1 MTIYACTKCN
11 APVCEMDEFQA
22 LQLLRFPDDL
32 LSCYAGL
39 KKGPGSAICPRCSHI
54 NTFPFLTLALAKGH
68 AVLGV
73 PENNPALTKLSKI
86 ARQQVAAKF
95 PGRTIHLTRTV
106 REFRRALLLHCV
118 VPAGN
123 LLNEFGVRQDK
134 LTWVR
139 EHAAKLDLAFFSAI
153 WLVGNGAVPVFTQE
167 LDQEAASLPNA
178 FVPDEDAPE
187 RTAHVLARKAAL
199 EVHTNKVGELVAT
212 MLLDWAIRSHD
223 QRSLQPFIDQAGAV
237 VPSLI
242 LDDDD
247 VLAAI
252 ASQLGE
258 MREMMPEG
266 RPGWIVSRYVIE
278 AVLAILCH
286 AHELPNP
293 RKLEWTR
300 IALFYDFMRR
310 RDGNDESVLLAPELL
325 RATLD
330 EARFWQVFTELGKD
344 AGLGQL
350 SEENQADM
358 LHLMDAAGR
367 VYPDEML
374 AHLPMAIHH
383 LASSDDKAVLAK
395 SRKLLRDAFQPEHQ
409 LLLITAVFT
418 GLRQQHPKLLR
429 PAVETMIDDLEAQAD
444 LPLARRLAILRIA
457 VEELNSS
464 GQHRA
469 GARAGERVLA
479 LLATPEAAGL
489 DQVERAHMLN
499 EVGNCMRYAGRLEDA
514 LALYDEALALLGG
527 DTGRTDVRVG
537 LRNRS
542 IVMRDLHHYAAAR
555 DSFAKLMPLAGTS
568 ELCSLMV
575 SQAACL
581 CEMGMGA
588 AARDMLESR
597 TDLISG
603 LDPNTSS
610 LIEFA
615 SLLAY
620 LRLQDGQ
627 KEAALQLLRPLLEP
641 AQRRDYHFT
650 DIVWQLAA
658 LRADPPDK
666 AARSTAIK
674 VLSELFSHMTTASM
688 NSSIMATLVELDR
701 AMTQDGL
708 GERAEALLRDRSEN
722 ADPAVCPHCWQ
733 LNLLAASHAR
743 RRGDSEQAELDLIA
757 AMQDFSAGIANAAAV
772 DDILTFTSPLAA
784 MTTDLVRQAIA
795 QFGDNGN
802 PYMMVARLAADLR
815 CAPILTSRLRH
826 MAGLPAPLDDPD
838 EESERLRQLLRE
850 TPAVLLQAV
859 GTGDEVVLLRTWLD
873 SDGELDGDVLHL
885 GISDSV
891 AGKIVSRLA
900 FALAVTPPGARELN
914 LQQVRG
920 WQRLADGIRAG
931 LAGLPDGLPLAIAS
945 GPLQE
950 AAFSLAI
957 EGARPLC
964 FVPSLGALAALRE
977 RRRQTAQP
985 AAGQRTLFTFAT
997 WFDQERP
1004 VSARALAEVAAIGA
1018 RLADS
1023 KRLTGIHASGVEAT
1037 GKHLLD
1043 GLAQADVAWL
1053 ACHGH
1058 ISRDAES
1065 VDLYVAAHG
1074 SLPPVDLSMINKSL
1088 RDAHIVNWQ
1097 ALAGLERA
1105 PPLVVSSACDSGLTH
1120 TNAGG
1125 ERLGLE
1131 RPLFCAGTLAFVAP
1145 MWPVPT
1151 CDIQPRVAGLLEQ
1164 YLGVADA
1171 PLVGHVWRV
1180 RQDSVAA
1187 DVPRL
1192 AAEALAV
1199 FGDAL

>member
-11 APVCEMDEFQA
+11 APVCEMDQFQA

-39 KKGPGSAICPRCSHI
+39 RMGPGSAVCPRCSHI
-54 NTFPFLTLALAKGH
+54 NTFAFLTLALAKGH

-86 ARQQVAAKF
+86 ARQQVAAKL
-95 PGRTIHLTRTV
+95 PGRTLHVTRTV

-123 LLNEFGVRQDK
+123 LLNEFGVQQDK
-134 LTWVR
+134 LAWVR
-139 EHAAKLDLAFFSAI
+139 QHATRLDLAFFSAI

-167 LDQEAASLPNA
+167 LSPEAPPLPNA
-178 FVPDEDAPE
+178 FVPDEQAPE

-199 EVHTNKVGELVAT
+199 EMHTHKVGQLVAT
-212 MLLDWAIRSHD
+212 VLLDWAIRCHE
-223 QRSLQPFIDQAGAV
+223 QRSLQPFIDQAGAII
-237 VPSLI
+237 PSLI
-242 LDDDD
+242 LDDD
-247 VLAAI
+247 VLAAV
-252 ASQLGE
+252 ASQLSE
-258 MREMMPEG
+258 LREITPEG
-266 RPGWIVSRYVIE
+266 EPGSIVQRYLVD
-278 AVLAILCH
+278 AVLAILCQV
-286 AHELPNP
+286 HELPNP

-300 IALFYDFMRR
+300 VALFYDFMRR
-310 RDGNDESVLLAPELL
+310 RNGDDESVLLPPELL
-325 RATLD
+325 RETLD
-330 EARFWQVFTELGKD
+330 QARYWQVFTELGKH
-344 AGLGQL
+344 AGLTEL
-350 SEENQADM
+350 SEANQTDM

-367 VYPDEML
+367 VFPDEVL
-374 AHLPMAIHH
+374 AHMPMAVHYR
-383 LASSDDKAVLAK
+383 ASSDDKGVLSK
-395 SRKLLRDAFQPEHQ
+395 SRMLLRDAFQPEQQ
-409 LLLITAVFT
+409 LLLMTAVFT
-418 GLRQQHPKLLR
+418 GLRRQHPNLLR
-429 PAVETMIDDLEAQAD
+429 PAVETMIDDLEAQAG

-464 GQHRA
+464 GQHQA
-469 GARAGERVLA
+469 GARAGERILA
-479 LLATPEAAGL
+479 LLETPAAAQL
-489 DQVERAHMLN
+489 DKVERAHLLN
-499 EVGNCMRYAGRLEDA
+499 EIGNCMRYASRLEDA
-514 LALYDEALALLGG
+514 RTLYDDALGLLGG
-527 DTGRTDVRVG
+527 DTKRSDVRVG
-537 LRNRS
+537 LRNRA
-542 IVMRDLHHYAAAR
+542 IVMRDLHHYTAAK
-555 DSFAKLMPLAGTS
+555 DSFAQLMPLAGSS
-568 ELCSLMV
+568 ELCALMV
-575 SQAACL
+575 SHATCL

-588 AARDMLESR
+588 AARDMLEAR
-597 TDLISG
+597 TDLLTG

-610 LIEFA
+610 LIEFS

-627 KEAALQLLRPLLEP
+627 REAALQLLRPLLEP
-641 AQRRDYHFT
+641 AKARDYHCT
-650 DIVWQLAA
+650 AMVWQLAA
-658 LRADPPDK
+658 LRAQPPDK
-666 AARSTAIK
+666 AARITAID
-674 VLSELFSHMTTASM
+674 VLSDLFSRMSTASM
-688 NSSIMATLVELDR
+688 SSTSMAILVELNR
-701 AMTQDGL
+701 AMTEDGQ
-708 GERAEALLRDRSEN
+708 GQRAEQLLRGRSVH
-722 ADPAVCPHCWQ
+722 ADPKVCSHCWQ
-733 LNLLAASHAR
+733 LNLMAATHAR
-743 RRGDSEQAELDLIA
+743 RRGDDEQAGLDLIA
-757 AMQDFSAGIANAAAV
+757 AMRRFQSGIANAAAV
-772 DDILTFTSPLAA
+772 DDILSFTSPLAA

-802 PYMMVARLAADLR
+802 PLMMLARFAVDLR

-826 MAGLPAPLDDPD
+826 MASLPAPLDDAAQ
-838 EESERLRQLLRE
+838 EQERLRQLLHE
-850 TPAVLLQAV
+850 TPTVLLQAV
-859 GTGDEVVLLRTWLD
+859 GIGDDIVLLRSWLD
-873 SDGELDGDVLHL
+873 RDGQLDGDVLHL
-885 GISDSV
+885 GIAERD

-900 FALAVTPPGARELN
+900 FALTVTPPGARALN

-920 WQRLADGIRAG
+920 WPQLADGIRAG

-957 EGARPLC
+957 AGARPLC

-977 RRRQTAQP
+977 RRRQAVLPT
-985 AAGQRTLFTFAT
+985 GRRTLFTFAT
-997 WFDQERP
+997 WFAQERADS
-1004 VSARALAEVAAIGA
+1004 VRALAEVAAIGA

-1023 KRLTGIHASGVEAT
+1023 KRLTGVHASGVDAT
-1037 GKHLLD
+1037 GKRLLD

-1065 VDLYVAAHG
+1065 VDLYVAAQG
-1074 SLPPVDLSMINKSL
+1074 SLPPADLSLINKNL

-1097 ALAGLERA
+1097 ALAALEHA
-1105 PPLVVSSACDSGLTH
+1105 PPLVLSSACDSGLTH

-1164 YLGVADA
+1164 YLSAPHAALVHDA
-1171 PLVGHVWRV
+1171 WRA
-1180 RQDSVAA
+1180 RQDSLTA